1 MREREI
7 HRFGQERY
15 WQALKPWDRL
25 VLWAMENVGY
35 TGAARG
41 RVTLRE
47 GNFEGGNFEGG

>member
-1 MREREI
+1 MREHDI

-15 WQALKPWDRL
+15 WQALKPWVRL
-25 VLWAMENVGY
+25 VLWAVENVGY

-47 GNFEGGNFEGG
+47 GNFEGG